1 MSLNALFGGIGRA
14 LSHPTYRTYWAGQG
28 INSIGRWMY
37 RTAIGWLTWE
47 LTESTSWLGIV
58 AFADAIPLVFF
69 TLIAGALTDQY
80 GYFRIMRI
88 VSFAATVLAAI
99 FAALIVFGHINIWW
113 VLILSLAL
121 GSCEAITY
129 PARVAAVNALVP
141 RADLAPAIA
150 LGSTTFNGARIVGP
164 GIAGALIVALGV
176 GPVIGISASTYLI
189 FSLCLLMIHPNEL
202 PRPNKK
208 LDVVGDLIDGFKY
221 VRGEPG
227 VAFLLVLV
235 GALGLFVRPFIDQL
249 PGYAAQVFHRGP
261 DGLAICLSAI
271 GIGAM
276 CAGFWVA
283 QRGRVAGLTALVAFS
298 AMAMGA
304 SVMLFCVFDNLW
316 VAAVCLALAGFFMLC
331 SNVCSQTLIQ
341 NAIDPR
347 MRGRVIGL
355 FIVISWGLPALGTV
369 TMCWLASIVGL
380 KPAIAGGGALA
391 VLLWVWSRGVAPKV
405 AGRLENPL
413 SSS

>member
-1 MSLNALFGGIGRA
+1 MNFEVLFGGISRA

-58 AFADAIPLVFF
+58 AFADAIPLVAF
-69 TLIAGALTDQY
+69 TLFAGALTDQF

-88 VSFAATVLAAI
+88 VSLAATVLAAI
-99 FAALIVFGHINIWW
+99 FAGLIVFGHITVWW
-113 VLILSLAL
+113 VLVLTLAL

-129 PARVAAVNALVP
+129 PARVSVVNVLVP

-150 LGSTTFNGARIVGP
+150 LGSTTFNGARIIGP
-164 GIAGALIVALGV
+164 GIAGALILALGV
-176 GPVIGISASTYLI
+176 GPVIGLSAATYLI
-189 FSLCLLMIHPNEL
+189 FAISLLVIHPPEP
-202 PRPNKK
+202 PRPNKR
-208 LDVVGDLIDGFKY
+208 LDVIGDTIAGFKY
-221 VRGEPG
+221 VRSEPG

-249 PGYAAQVFHRGP
+249 PGYSAQVFHRGP
-261 DGLAICLSAI
+261 DGLAILLSAI
-271 GIGAM
+271 GVGAM

-283 QRGRVAGLTALVAFS
+283 QRGRVAGLTRLVAFS
-298 AMAMGA
+298 AAAMGA
-304 SVMLFCVFDNLW
+304 AVMLFCVFDQIW
-316 VAAVCLALAGFFMLC
+316 VAAAMLALAGFFMLC
-331 SNVCSQTLIQ
+331 SNVCAQTLIQ

-355 FIVISWGLPALGTV
+355 FIVISWGLPALGSV
-369 TMCWLASIVGL
+369 TMGTLASHIGL
-380 KPAIAGGGALA
+380 KAAIAGGGAIA
-391 VLLWVWSRGVAPKV
+391 MLLWVWSRRVAPRV
-405 AGRLENPL
+405 EARLERTETT
-413 SSS
+413 